1 MAAAETPSFPLFVV
15 GSGRSGTTLLYS
27 ILNAHPHI
35 RLQNEA
41 NIVAPVLSQGLDL
54 SQAAPAAEAMHSV
67 TRSLP
72 RRGRGRTFLE
82 NSPVARAMEHS
93 RAPLTLPALF
103 EALLKGPEPRPIWG
117 EKSLQLGFVLEQL
130 LAIFPDARIIHLVR
144 DPRDTVL
151 SFCEKRRAAPADAPK
166 PDWPLMRFY
175 AREWDLTQR
184 AIETANPARRLL
196 LLYEQLAMNPDE
208 SVAHICTFLGV
219 AFEPRML
226 DPRVWQPNLSE
237 KEWQAHRHLRDPV
250 LTTQIGRSAQL
261 SPTLLKCIE
270 DRTPLMERYGYR
282 RAQAPGFSGRQ
293 FLLACR
299 HALHILALRKRSR
312 PLKLAKVRRA
322 GPRRPT
328 AAPNSYSYQGASI
341 RTDQ

>member
-1 MAAAETPSFPLFVV
+1 MAAAETPAFPLFVV

-54 SQAAPAAEAMHSV
+54 SQATPAAEALDSIA
-67 TRSLP
+67 RSLP
-72 RRGRGRTFLE
+72 RKGRGRAFLE
-82 NSPVARAMEHS
+82 NSPVAKEMAHGRDPM
-93 RAPLTLPALF
+93 TLPALF
-103 EALLKGPEPRPIWG
+103 EALLKGSEPRPIWG
-117 EKSLQLGFVLEQL
+117 EKSLQLGFVLGQL
-130 LAIFPDARIIHLVR
+130 LAMFPEARIVHLVR

-151 SFCEKRRAAPADAPK
+151 SFCEKRRAGPDSVAE

-196 LLYEQLAMNPDE
+196 LRYEQLAKDPE
-208 SVAHICTFLGV
+208 GSVAEICAFLGV

-226 DPRVWQPNLSE
+226 DPAVWQPNLSE
-237 KEWQAHRHLRDPV
+237 QEWQAHRHLRDPV
-250 LTTQIGRSAQL
+250 LTTQVGRSAQL

-270 DRTPLMERYGYR
+270 DRAATMERYGYQ

-293 FLLACR
+293 LLLACR
-299 HALHILALRKRSR
+299 YVRHVLALRKQSR

-322 GPRRPT
+322 
-328 AAPNSYSYQGASI
+328 
-341 RTDQ
+341 

>member
-15 GSGRSGTTLLYS
+15 GSGRSGTTLLHS

-54 SQAAPAAEAMHSV
+54 SRAMPAAEAVDSIA
-67 TRSLP
+67 RSLP

-82 NSPVARAMEHS
+82 NSPVARAMADS
-93 RAPLTLPALF
+93 RERLTLPALF
-103 EALLKGPEPRPIWG
+103 EALLKGPEPLPIWG
-117 EKSLQLGFVLEQL
+117 EKSLQLGFVLGQL
-130 LAIFPDARIIHLVR
+130 LAMFPDARIIHLVR

-151 SFCEKRRAAPADAPK
+151 SFCEKRRTAADAAAQ

-184 AIETANPARRLL
+184 AIETASPARRLL
-196 LLYEQLAMNPDE
+196 LQYEQLAKDPE
-208 SVAHICTFLGV
+208 KSVADICTFLGV
-219 AFEPRML
+219 TFEPSML
-226 DPRVWQPNLSE
+226 DPRVWQPDLSE
-237 KEWQAHRHLRDPV
+237 QEWQAHRHLRDPV
-250 LTTQIGRSAQL
+250 LTTQIGRSAHL

-270 DRTPLMERYGYR
+270 DRAPLMERYGYR
-282 RAQAPGFSGRQ
+282 RAQARGFSSRQ
-293 FLLACR
+293 LLLACR
-299 HALHILALRKRSR
+299 YVRNILALRKQSR

-322 GPRRPT
+322 
-328 AAPNSYSYQGASI
+328 
-341 RTDQ
+341 